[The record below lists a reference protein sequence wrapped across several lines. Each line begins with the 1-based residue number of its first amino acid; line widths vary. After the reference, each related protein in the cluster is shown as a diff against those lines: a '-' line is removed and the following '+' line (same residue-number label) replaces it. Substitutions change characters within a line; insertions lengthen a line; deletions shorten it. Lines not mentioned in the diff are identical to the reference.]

1 MSKTLNV
8 AVAYHSGYGH
18 TEAIAKSV
26 AQGAEKGGAEVALV
40 SVADLD
46 ELNWD
51 TLNEADAI
59 IFGSPTYMGS
69 VSGPFK
75 TFMDASSKVWFEQ
88 GWKDKLAA
96 GFTVSASQSG
106 DKLNTLVQMSI
117 YAAQQGMLW
126 AGTGMMPGNNSSAG
140 SVEDQNRL
148 GSFLGLMAQANAD
161 EGADVT
167 PPATDHRTAEAFG
180 QRIAETA
187 ARWQQP
193 E

>member
-1 MSKTLNV
+1 MSTTLKI

-26 AQGAEKGGAEVALV
+26 AKGAEQSGAEVALV

-51 TLNEADAI
+51 ILNEADAI
-59 IFGSPTYMGS
+59 VFGSPTYMGS
-69 VSGPFK
+69 VSGQFK

-88 GWKDKLAA
+88 GWKDKVAA

-117 YAAQQGMLW
+117 YAAQQGMIW
-126 AGTGMMPGNNSSAG
+126 AGTGMMPGNNSSTG

-180 QRIAETA
+180 QRIAEA
-187 ARWQQP
+187 AVRWQKP